1 LARNN
6 FMPQPES
13 FAKCA
18 CQLCGGH
25 IEFPVHAAGET
36 VPCPHCGQPT
46 LLLAGKA
53 APVEIGCGC
62 ATRRWIYAALGVV
75 GVALLGGAA
84 YLDLAS
90 DNSPKVAAASIRPVR
105 PSNASPVLPAPAPA
119 PVPPP
124 EPEPPADLGHGLKAG
139 AVTLEKLGD
148 GRLIYAVGTLSN
160 ATTRQRFG
168 VKVDLDVLDDQRHKI
183 GSATDY
189 ADVIEP
195 GKEWKFR
202 AMVTDKAAASARL
215 AGVKEQE

>member
-1 LARNN
+1 
-6 FMPQPES
+6 
-13 FAKCA
+13 
-18 CQLCGGH
+18 
-25 IEFPVHAAGET
+25 
-36 VPCPHCGQPT
+36 
-46 LLLAGKA
+46 LLAGKA

-168 VKVDLDVLDDQRHKI
+168 VKVDLDVLDDQRPKI